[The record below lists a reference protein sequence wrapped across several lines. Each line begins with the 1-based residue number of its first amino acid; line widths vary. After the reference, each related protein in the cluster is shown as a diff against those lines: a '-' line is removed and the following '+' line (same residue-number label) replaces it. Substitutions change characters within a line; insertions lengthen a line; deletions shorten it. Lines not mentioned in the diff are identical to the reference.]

1 MVENDTNRSL
11 IVNKHFF
18 DISTPKVLPASTS
31 SKLFWFGLVGD
42 PSGYQLFNSYHYYN
56 ISLFLDI
63 ITLTLKI
70 VQSVWDMKFSMNM
83 LQSQKK
89 IN

>member
-1 MVENDTNRSL
+1 MSTN
-11 IVNKHFF
+11 IF
-18 DISTPKVLPASTS
+18 DISTSNVLPASTS
-31 SKLFWFGLVGD
+31 SKVFRFGLVGD

-56 ISLFLDI
+56 IFLFLNI

>member
-11 IVNKHFF
+11 IVNKHFRY
-18 DISTPKVLPASTS
+18 KYAQGTS
-31 SKLFWFGLVGD
+31 R

-56 ISLFLDI
+56 ISLFLNI
-63 ITLTLKI
+63 ITLTSKI